1 MEPFNQL
8 EKEIKEDHLRAS
20 KITIEKSKIKAL
32 NNKDYFEAIVK
43 IGLTDQKPYC
53 WRCSWVISKI
63 AMMDISLIHSYTRQ
77 IINSLYSFKYDS
89 QIGGFLK
96 TLSLCGQIDQD
107 QMGILADYCIKII
120 FNTKRPSHNKYYAI
134 QVLIRIAKEFPE
146 LSREFSLVIEENL
159 PYFTKPYLKKFG
171 KDALLKLGA

>member
-1 MEPFNQL
+1 MELKSQI
-8 EKEIKEDHLRAS
+8 EKEIKEDHLKAS

-32 NNKDYFEAIVK
+32 NNKDYFDALVK
-43 IGLTDQKPYC
+43 LGLTDQKPYC

-63 AMMDISLIHSYTRQ
+63 AMIDNSLIYPYIRQ
-77 IINSLYSFKYDS
+77 IINLLDGFKYDS

-96 TLSLCGQIDQD
+96 TLSLCGQIDED

-120 FNTKRPSHNKYYAI
+120 FDTQRPSHNKYYAI
-134 QVLIRIAKEFPE
+134 QILLKISKKYPE
-146 LSREFSLVIEENL
+146 LAREFSLVIEENL

-171 KDALLKLGA
+171 KGSLVILRG